1 MSSVI
6 LVDGRDIKRDRTL
19 IKETKRKVREA
30 LALRTAA
37 LVDKYRSKETN
48 TVVDLY
54 SGSEP
59 WKLHSRPGAFAFVR
73 GDTELLT
80 ATESPA
86 GSNEWVLTYEAPAP
100 QFVGSSSVIQRE
112 DRAIP
117 EPSNTGCPD

>member
-6 LVDGRDIKRDRTL
+6 LVDGRDIKRDRAL

-59 WKLHSRPGAFAFVR
+59 WKLHSRPGAFTFVR
-73 GDTELLT
+73 GGTELLT

-86 GSNEWVLTYEAPAP
+86 GSNEWVLTYEAPAAR
-100 QFVGSSSVIQRE
+100 FVESSSVIHRD
-112 DRAIP
+112 DRVIP
-117 EPSNTGCPD
+117 ESSNTDGPD

>member
-6 LVDGRDIKRDRTL
+6 LVDGRDIKRDRAL

-37 LVDKYRSKETN
+37 LVDRYRSKESN

-59 WKLHSRPGAFAFVR
+59 WKLHSRPGAFTFVR
-73 GDTELLT
+73 GATELLT

-86 GSNEWVLTYEAPAP
+86 GSNEWEITYEAPASRA
-100 QFVGSSSVIQRE
+100 VESTLVIQRD

>member
-6 LVDGRDIKRDRTL
+6 LVDGRDIKRDRAL

-59 WKLHSRPGAFAFVR
+59 WKLHSRTGAFTFVR
-73 GDTELLT
+73 GNTELLT
-80 ATESPA
+80 ATESPE
-86 GSNEWVLTYEAPAP
+86 GSNEWVLTYEAPAARI
-100 QFVGSSSVIQRE
+100 VESSSVIQRG
-112 DRAIP
+112 DRAIL